1 MKGVLPDWKQREY
14 GLVLFI
20 SILSVYDTNES
31 EVYSMALNDNIKR
44 LREEKDL
51 TQQQLAD
58 KMYVSRQTICRWENS
73 WKKWNR
79 KDCEKKEKVLH
90 SYILILKM

>member
-58 KMYVSRQTICRWENS
+58 KIYVSRQTVCRRENS

-79 KDCEKKEKVLH
+79 KDCEKREKVLH